1 MIATKENSLIVE
13 LRTFAKLI
21 GEEGRQAEFYRQ
33 MLTEAMPE
41 IEEIAKELGIKVNN
55 YKVLEEYRRRHPEE
69 MKPTKQTEV
78 KDGQEI

>member
-1 MIATKENSLIVE
+1 MSKT
-13 LRTFAKLI
+13 
-21 GEEGRQAEFYRQ
+21 
-33 MLTEAMPE
+33 LTEAMPE

-69 MKPTKQTEV
+69 MKPIKQTEV

>member
-1 MIATKENSLIVE
+1 MSKT
-13 LRTFAKLI
+13 
-21 GEEGRQAEFYRQ
+21 
-33 MLTEAMPE
+33 LTEAMLE
-41 IEEIAKELGIKVNN
+41 IEEISIELRIKVNN

>member
-33 MLTEAMPE
+33 MLKDAKPIEV
-41 IEEIAKELGIKVNN
+41 EEIAKELGIKVNN
-55 YKVLEEYRRRHPEE
+55 YKVIEEYRRRHPEE
-69 MKPTKQTEV
+69 FKEKEDNNG
-78 KDGQEI
+78 KEI

>member
-1 MIATKENSLIVE
+1 MSKT
-13 LRTFAKLI
+13 
-21 GEEGRQAEFYRQ
+21 
-33 MLTEAMPE
+33 LTEALPE

-69 MKPTKQTEV
+69 TKKEEV

>member
-33 MLTEAMPE
+33 MLKDAKPIEVVRLSEVFTDTE
-41 IEEIAKELGIKVNN
+41 IDD
-55 YKVLEEYRRRHPEE
+55 EE
-69 MKPTKQTEV
+69 MKYLEKIGIYWDSD
-78 KDGQEI
+78 KGYWRKR

>member
-1 MIATKENSLIVE
+1 MMCTVKPFYKHYFARIDKWDDKIANNFL
-13 LRTFAKLI
+13 
-21 GEEGRQAEFYRQ
+21 
-33 MLTEAMPE
+33 
-41 IEEIAKELGIKVNN
+41 ELGIKVNN